1 MSYSI
6 LAYDDDD
13 SSPTSSVHFVKNIK
27 DKHTLVD
34 VIFNLANTKIKDEI
48 FNYEIQFLSC
58 SSELT
63 NCERKRIMRNHR
75 QNYINEITAPA
86 LKKQKLET
94 KQMKYKTI
102 DPLVKH
108 QVNSKRVNYYKIMA
122 EEKKQKILENRRTIY
137 EVLDKSKKEEVLTKN
152 MNYRETMSKE
162 QKKKIL

>member
-1 MSYSI
+1 VYI
-6 LAYDDDD
+6 LLE
-13 SSPTSSVHFVKNIK
+13 TK

-48 FNYEIQFLSC
+48 FNYEIEFLSC

-86 LKKQKLET
+86 LKKQRLET

-102 DPLVKH
+102 DPLVKQ
-108 QVNSKRVNYYKIMA
+108 QVNSKCVNNYKMMDKEKNKKYWKI
-122 EEKKQKILENRRTIY
+122 EERYMKC
-137 EVLDKSKKEEVLTKN
+137 
-152 MNYRETMSKE
+152 
-162 QKKKIL
+162 